1 MIGSCVWLSFI
12 LCVSFQTAAL
22 CPLFLAARPL
32 PSCGIIL
39 SFLLS
44 SSGLVSAEV
53 SMRFWN
59 AKRSFSEFGHKCA
72 HNAQTV
78 HLPSPRKIN
87 AHLNGGMK
95 AYHFDETALN
105 TRLALSERVI
115 YLVFSDRILSS
126 VVITQLK
133 LDPSNRLRLISTRTP
148 QP

>member
-1 MIGSCVWLSFI
+1 MCLALIHPLRLLSDSRI
-12 LCVSFQTAAL
+12 VSLISGCETSAIVRHYPQFSS
-22 CPLFLAARPL
+22 LFLWPRIGRGFHA
-32 PSCGIIL
+32 
-39 SFLLS
+39 
-44 SSGLVSAEV
+44 V
-53 SMRFWN
+53 WN